1 VNHITFDAPGEPEV
15 LRVGRCDVPSAGPG
29 EIVIAVEAAGVTRA
43 DTLQRRGLYPPP
55 AGASPILGLEAAG
68 TVASVGD
75 GVTEWHAGQRVCALL
90 NGGGYAQYVAVA
102 ASQVL
107 PVPEGWTMVEA
118 ATLPEN
124 AFTVYDNVF
133 TRARLQPGE
142 LLLVHGGTSGIGT
155 TAIMFAKAMGS
166 PVIATAGGAKKCAA
180 CVEIGASEAIDY
192 RTRDFVEEV
201 KRITNGRGVDVVL
214 DIVGGDYIARD
225 VAALAL
231 DGRIACIATHR
242 GREATIDLGIL
253 LGRRATILGSSL
265 RARTTQQKAAIA
277 GALRERIWPHLPARD
292 PIRPVVDSVYPFE
305 RAAEA
310 HARLESSAHIGKIV
324 LIPV

>member
-1 VNHITFDAPGEPEV
+1 MNHVTFDVPGEPEV
-15 LRVGRCDVPSAGPG
+15 LRVGRCDVPSPGPG
-29 EIVIAVEAAGVTRA
+29 EIVISVEAAGVTRA

-55 AGASPILGLEAAG
+55 AGASSILGLEAAG
-68 TVASVGD
+68 TVASVGA
-75 GVTEWHAGQRVCALL
+75 GVTQWQTGQRVCALL
-90 NGGGYAQYVAVA
+90 NGGGYAQYVAVP

-107 PVPEGWTMVEA
+107 PVPEGWTAVEA

-142 LLLVHGGTSGIGT
+142 WILVHGGTSGIGT

-166 PVIATAGGAKKCAA
+166 PSIATAGGSQKCAA
-180 CVEIGASEAIDY
+180 CVEIGANEAIDY
-192 RTRDFVEEV
+192 RTHDFVEEV

-242 GREATIDLGIL
+242 GREATIDLGLL
-253 LGRRATILGSSL
+253 LGKRATILGSSL
-265 RARTTQQKAAIA
+265 RARTTEQKAAIA
-277 GALRERIWPHLPARD
+277 RALRERIWPHLPSRD
-292 PIRPVVDSVYPFE
+292 RIRPVVDSVYPFTQ
-305 RAAEA
+305 AAEA
-310 HARLESSAHIGKIV
+310 HAKLESSAHIGKIV
-324 LIPV
+324 LTPE